1 MAILPDIA
9 LAAAHGLPIGPAAL
23 CAVSPSRTRV
33 EGIAPWVGR
42 RNLALSELGDKMSWD
57 ATGGAV
63 VEDDRGRRYEGV
75 WVSASARDVNSAPL
89 PALAPVGRP
98 PAGMAWDGK
107 CGPRDI
113 KILNPGVFNPL
124 LRAYLCA
131 LH

>member
-1 MAILPDIA
+1 
-9 LAAAHGLPIGPAAL
+9 
-23 CAVSPSRTRV
+23 
-33 EGIAPWVGR
+33 
-42 RNLALSELGDKMSWD
+42 MSWD

-107 CGPRDI
+107 CGPI
-113 KILNPGVFNPL
+113 KKHSEWAAGIFTGRWARIDGCESDEDSACGDLPRLNFPESGSWRATTIIAAAFWLEGAGDLVRAAKVGVP
-124 LRAYLCA
+124 
-131 LH
+131 

>member
-1 MAILPDIA
+1 
-9 LAAAHGLPIGPAAL
+9 
-23 CAVSPSRTRV
+23 
-33 EGIAPWVGR
+33 
-42 RNLALSELGDKMSWD
+42 MSWD

-124 LRAYLCA
+124 PIFRLRLLLPSHMRISGGKGDKFVDINPQAWNPLEQNQRLDAYYHFCEKSMVFVNI
-131 LH
+131 